1 VRSFLDGNLFLDFKS
16 LCAPLA
22 KLEVRP
28 YDEFARL
35 AARGGIPSHEAIV
48 CMFEAYDELF
58 KDLGYKGWKE
68 FCGNL
73 LTIRWI
79 NDKAHQTLTDM

>member
-28 YDEFARL
+28 YDKFERL
-35 AARGGIPSHEAIV
+35 AARGGIPPHDAIV
-48 CMFEAYDELF
+48 RMFGAYDELF
-58 KDLGYKGWKE
+58 EDLCYKSWKE
-68 FCGNL
+68 F
-73 LTIRWI
+73 
-79 NDKAHQTLTDM
+79 